1 MPSNHLISCHPLL
14 LLPSMF
20 PSVRVFSSG
29 STLCIRW
36 PKDCG
41 FSFSTSPSSEYSE
54 LISFRVDWLDL
65 LAVQGTLRSFLQHH
79 SSLGLSKKK
88 NHLKNKQK
96 NLDLA
101 WYFCQFMT
109 LANQSEQW
117 RTALPCEND
126 PTRERRTGWM
136 GQIKDRQEL
145 FDRDMGIPRKKCV
158 HCLLPS
164 VTTCGTFPWRK
175 TIQKVLKKILK
186 KCIKSFFNPQSIA
199 SSEPTPLGPV
209 ILSRFLDI
217 YFSSNPVKESQA
229 R

>member
-1 MPSNHLISCHPLL
+1 MIHNVVLVSHVQQSDSIIVVQLLSQVRLFATPWTARQTSLSFTISWSLLKLMYIDSVMQSNHLILCHPLL

-101 WYFCQFMT
+101 WYFC
-109 LANQSEQW
+109 
-117 RTALPCEND
+117 
-126 PTRERRTGWM
+126 
-136 GQIKDRQEL
+136 
-145 FDRDMGIPRKKCV
+145 
-158 HCLLPS
+158 
-164 VTTCGTFPWRK
+164 
-175 TIQKVLKKILK
+175 
-186 KCIKSFFNPQSIA
+186 
-199 SSEPTPLGPV
+199 
-209 ILSRFLDI
+209 
-217 YFSSNPVKESQA
+217 
-229 R
+229 